1 MGAQFPG
8 RNFKA
13 QVGRGAVWDLGA
25 DFFRG
30 QTERAKV
37 QLDPGK
43 NAKDG
48 IRTRASEEIG
58 ALNRRLRPTRPPPH
72 MSESSKSVSYTCLQK
87 PMLLQKCVCIMFP
100 KSMYVAPFFYVIQ
113 LMGCFK
119 SVHDRSLP
127 AILILLPCSGR
138 LSCNTLVLRGG
149 SSQMEHSSDE
159 LVNAPSLLPEGLVNL
174 ARDVG
179 DKSKQEEFENTQDSF
194 KTQEESE

>member
-58 ALNRRLRPTRPPPH
+58 ALNRRLRPTRPPPLVAH
-72 MSESSKSVSYTCLQK
+72 VGSKFDNT
-87 PMLLQKCVCIMFP
+87 
-100 KSMYVAPFFYVIQ
+100 
-113 LMGCFK
+113 
-119 SVHDRSLP
+119 P
-127 AILILLPCSGR
+127 AIL
-138 LSCNTLVLRGG
+138 
-149 SSQMEHSSDE
+149 
-159 LVNAPSLLPEGLVNL
+159 
-174 ARDVG
+174 
-179 DKSKQEEFENTQDSF
+179 K
-194 KTQEESE
+194 